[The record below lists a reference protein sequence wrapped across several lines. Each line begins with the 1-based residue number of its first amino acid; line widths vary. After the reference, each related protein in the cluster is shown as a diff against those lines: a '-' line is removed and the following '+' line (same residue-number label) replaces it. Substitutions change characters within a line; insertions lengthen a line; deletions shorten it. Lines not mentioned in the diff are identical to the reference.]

1 MSTMLSFKKGEN
13 LGINER
19 GKFYF
24 SFFILIFDNVDKI
37 LFYSRDK
44 GCLFAEILW
53 SISGHSDIFAINFIK

>member
-1 MSTMLSFKKGEN
+1 MLSFKKGEN

-44 GCLFAEILW
+44 GCLFAVKFYDQSLVIL
-53 SISGHSDIFAINFIK
+53 IFLL

>member
-1 MSTMLSFKKGEN
+1 MLSFKKGEN

-44 GCLFAEILW
+44 GCLFAEI
-53 SISGHSDIFAINFIK
+53 S

>member
-1 MSTMLSFKKGEN
+1 MLSFKKGEN

-24 SFFILIFDNVDKI
+24 SFVILIFDNVDKI

-44 GCLFAEILW
+44 GCLFAVYDQSLVIL
-53 SISGHSDIFAINFIK
+53 IFLL